1 MKNPL
6 ELLQYVVNF
15 LSVGKEELAR
25 ALLYDIISGLEVEDN
40 RVEIYPMTATSQEM
54 VKAVQNL
61 VAVCMRDHIPSL
73 TINISLPSVEKILD
87 IHPKVRV
94 GLIPEFTEEGY
105 ETLKVELRKV
115 FDSWNEKIL
124 EEISAMEGGENAKIV
139 LLMEKLHRNEDIDF
153 SEVPINIESDE
164 LKTLVGWFNM
174 AIRFLE
180 VMTDSERE
188 LLKKVNKFLEGVDF
202 GELTK
207 SVDE

>member
-1 MKNPL
+1 M
-6 ELLQYVVNF
+6 
-15 LSVGKEELAR
+15 
-25 ALLYDIISGLEVEDN
+25 
-40 RVEIYPMTATSQEM
+40 
-54 VKAVQNL
+54 
-61 VAVCMRDHIPSL
+61 
-73 TINISLPSVEKILD
+73 
-87 IHPKVRV
+87 
-94 GLIPEFTEEGY
+94 
-105 ETLKVELRKV
+105 